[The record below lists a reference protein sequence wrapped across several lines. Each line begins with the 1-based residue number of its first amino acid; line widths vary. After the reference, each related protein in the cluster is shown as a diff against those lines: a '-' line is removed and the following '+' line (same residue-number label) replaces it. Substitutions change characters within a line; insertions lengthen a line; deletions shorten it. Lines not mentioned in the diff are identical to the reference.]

1 LLEEVNAKL
10 YKLGKNVTFERDNR
24 MEEYQ
29 ISGIHSSGNLL
40 VKNGEDIT
48 QLEHHKVKWIQ

>member
-1 LLEEVNAKL
+1 
-10 YKLGKNVTFERDNR
+10 

-40 VKNGEDIT
+40 VKNGEDII
-48 QLEHHKVKWIQ
+48 QLEHHKVKWIH